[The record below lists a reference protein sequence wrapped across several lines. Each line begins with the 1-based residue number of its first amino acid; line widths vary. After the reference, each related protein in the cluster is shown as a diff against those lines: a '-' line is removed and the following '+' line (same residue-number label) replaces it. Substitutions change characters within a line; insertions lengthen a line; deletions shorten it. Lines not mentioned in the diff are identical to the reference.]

1 MSILG
6 EAMKIP
12 VDNFLGML
20 LYAVIF
26 IIAAVVI
33 LGLILWIIPFKLPYA
48 LKSLIMFIG
57 VAIVLFIWWNTI
69 ASPVLHL

>member
-1 MSILG
+1 
-6 EAMKIP
+6 MKIP